1 MNGFY
6 DQRCFFVIQ
15 SLFYKYL
22 KLWQRQQMPKTY
34 KNIKVDFLRLKTRYR
49 LSLRAQTWLQKLRI
63 RLQIS
68 NELRD
73 DVLRY
78 I

>member
-1 MNGFY
+1 
-6 DQRCFFVIQ
+6 
-15 SLFYKYL
+15 
-22 KLWQRQQMPKTY
+22 MPKTY
-34 KNIKVDFLRLKTRYR
+34 KNIKEDFLRLKTGYW
-49 LSLRAQTWLQKLRI
+49 LSLRAQTWLQKLRT

-68 NELRD
+68 NELLD

>member
-1 MNGFY
+1 
-6 DQRCFFVIQ
+6 
-15 SLFYKYL
+15 
-22 KLWQRQQMPKTY
+22 MPKTY
-34 KNIKVDFLRLKTRYR
+34 KNIKEDFLRLKTGYW

-68 NELRD
+68 NELLD